1 MIDDDTL
8 RLWEFGS
15 YLVTVIGLP
24 VALYVLWREHRE
36 SRVNELKEIEQR
48 DEETYL
54 RLSEQYTEFVEAVLR
69 YPELG
74 LHPRLPEMT
83 DLPPEAQAR
92 KLLFFEML
100 IELFE
105 RAYILL
111 HEEVLDAQGARRWRS
126 WADYMEQWCGRRD
139 FREALPALLSGEDP
153 AFANYI
159 LALRDRAVGANAGHD
174 GIHRLEA
181 ADPDSRA
188 SGAPRASARG

>member
-15 YLVTVIGLP
+15 YLVTIIGLP
-24 VALYVLWREHRE
+24 LAVYVLWRENRAA
-36 SRVNELKEIEQR
+36 RANELKEIEQR

-54 RLSEQYTEFVEAVLR
+54 RLSEQYAEFVEAVLR

-74 LHPRLPEMT
+74 LHPRLPEAF

-100 IELFE
+100 IALFE

-111 HEEVLDAQGARRWRS
+111 HEDTLDAQGARRWRS

-153 AFANYI
+153 AFSQYI
-159 LALRDRAVGANAGHD
+159 LALRDGLPDARAAPAAPAG
-174 GIHRLEA
+174 R
-181 ADPDSRA
+181 
-188 SGAPRASARG
+188 